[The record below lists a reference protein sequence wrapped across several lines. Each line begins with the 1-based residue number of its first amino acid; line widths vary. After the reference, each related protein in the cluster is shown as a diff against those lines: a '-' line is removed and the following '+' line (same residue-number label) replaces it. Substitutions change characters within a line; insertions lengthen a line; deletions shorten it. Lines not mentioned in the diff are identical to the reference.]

1 MEKEGVG
8 AVLVAR
14 LEEVDAAAAQGMATV
29 AVARTTGARA
39 AAPMAQVETAE
50 APVDVAAVAAAG
62 AAVVEATNLVRFCD
76 AATLSSHRA
85 NRIITACPLA

>member
-1 MEKEGVG
+1 MEKEGAG

-39 AAPMAQVETAE
+39 AAPIAQVETAE

-62 AAVVEATNLVRFCD
+62 AAVVEVTNPTRFCD
-76 AATLSSHRA
+76 APTHPCHHA
-85 NRIITACPLA
+85 NRITTAFPLA